1 MVDVKTILKKK
12 YNTSTDRGYPT
23 GPIKN
28 RIPIKEAA
36 AQDMARQCETMAKR
50 SKRLV

>member
-12 YNTSTDRGYPT
+12 YNTSTDRGYPVD
-23 GPIKN
+23 PIKN

-36 AQDMARQCETMAKR
+36 QDAVTERMIANR